1 MSEKSQE
8 QNTAKEKLDEFKNM
22 SSEERKEMAKE
33 IANKAKDMAKE
44 KLDELK
50 NMSAEERKEIAK
62 KVAEDAKEMANK
74 TKDIAKEKLDE
85 FKNMSAEER
94 KEMAKNKM
102 EDLKKMP
109 LKNKLISGAVAATIL
124 VFFISIFS
132 SDVHASPD
140 TVAKTACQAMADND
154 YDAFAELFKPSDKQ
168 FMNADNGAR
177 ELFTMFYKEEHGK
190 IDCSSMIDKE
200 LGNDRMI
207 FQPKK
212 GNFITVYRYK
222 DGKWY
227 VGL

>member
-1 MSEKSQE
+1 MRFLKCKICKKTVITSYSIHY
-8 QNTAKEKLDEFKNM
+8 TKLY
-22 SSEERKEMAKE
+22 
-33 IANKAKDMAKE
+33 
-44 KLDELK
+44 
-50 NMSAEERKEIAK
+50 
-62 KVAEDAKEMANK
+62 
-74 TKDIAKEKLDE
+74 
-85 FKNMSAEER
+85 
-94 KEMAKNKM
+94 
-102 EDLKKMP
+102 
-109 LKNKLISGAVAATIL
+109 
-124 VFFISIFS
+124 
-132 SDVHASPD
+132 DVHASPD